1 MKRIIDILAVAALVV
16 SCHSGFEKAVTPTLE
31 VRTDREAYFTDDAVV
46 FHIDSDADFISFY
59 SGEDGNDY
67 EYAQKER
74 IYEGELSLSFS
85 TNFGSGNQ
93 WNRQADENPERKII
107 RFFWS
112 SDFSG
117 EYTNEAIAAA
127 TWNELTSLAKF
138 PDFRATNV
146 KSVAE
151 SVASGDID
159 VTELGQEGKPVYF
172 AFKYLVDAYDG
183 TNARS
188 RVAVFNFLI
197 SSKATAVNAVS
208 EALTHAT
215 AGWQFVTTG
224 FETCVSNVPEVASSY
239 LYFNCDT
246 GIGNDLICWAVSAP
260 VLLENKVNIGC
271 DYGVG
276 IKSYVDERLKTYTHT
291 YSDPGTY
298 DVCFVA
304 ANVDHEGVRKEIIK
318 KLQVVVNEHCGDSIV
333 QPDNNGKWE

>member
-1 MKRIIDILAVAALVV
+1 MKRIIDILAVAAVAV

-59 SGEDGNDY
+59 SGEDGNAY

-93 WNRQADENPERKII
+93 WTRQASEDPERKII
-107 RFFWS
+107 RLFWS

-117 EYTNEAIAAA
+117 EYTHEAIAAA
-127 TWNELTSLAKF
+127 TWNELTALAQF
-138 PDFRATNV
+138 PTVRAENA

-151 SVASGDID
+151 AVASGTID
-159 VTELGQEGKPVYF
+159 VTVLGQEGKPVYF
-172 AFKYLVDAYDG
+172 AFKYLIDAYDG

-188 RVAVFNFLI
+188 RVGIFNFLV
-197 SSKATAVNAVS
+197 SSEAAAVNAVS

-215 AGWQFVTTG
+215 AGWKFVTSG
-224 FETCVSNVPEVASSY
+224 FGNSEKVPEVATSY
-239 LYFNCDT
+239 LWFDCDT
-246 GIGNDLICWAVSAP
+246 GIENDLICWAVSAP
-260 VLLENKVNIGC
+260 VVLENKVNVGC

-276 IKSYVDERLKTYTHT
+276 IKSYVDEQLKTYTYT
-291 YSDPGTY
+291 YNKPGTY

-318 KLQVVVNEHCGDSIV
+318 KLKVVVNEHGGASIV
-333 QPDNNGKWE
+333 QPDNDGTWN